1 MTGPFSF
8 KTFIVLLT
16 LLSIGEAVFYYYPQ
30 RTDDRDTII
39 EHYFKLG
46 LQYTEILAFL
56 NSLHGVQLSLRH
68 LKRILRAK
76 GLRRRND
83 NATVEE
89 VFATIQQQLEGSG
102 SCLGY
107 RQMHQKLRLEYGLNT
122 NRETVRIVLKH
133 LDPEGVEQ
141 RSRRRLRRRQ
151 YFAKGPNF
159 IWHIDGYDELKP
171 YGICI
176 HGAIDGFSRRIMWL
190 EAGPSNKDP
199 KITSKYF
206 IDCVR
211 QVGGVPKFIRADRGT
226 QRPWYSKIPENEL

>member
-30 RTDDRDTII
+30 HTDDRDTII

-89 VFATIQQQLEGSG
+89 VFATI
-102 SCLGY
+102 
-107 RQMHQKLRLEYGLNT
+107 
-122 NRETVRIVLKH
+122 
-133 LDPEGVEQ
+133 
-141 RSRRRLRRRQ
+141 
-151 YFAKGPNF
+151 
-159 IWHIDGYDELKP
+159 
-171 YGICI
+171 
-176 HGAIDGFSRRIMWL
+176 
-190 EAGPSNKDP
+190 
-199 KITSKYF
+199 
-206 IDCVR
+206 
-211 QVGGVPKFIRADRGT
+211 
-226 QRPWYSKIPENEL
+226 